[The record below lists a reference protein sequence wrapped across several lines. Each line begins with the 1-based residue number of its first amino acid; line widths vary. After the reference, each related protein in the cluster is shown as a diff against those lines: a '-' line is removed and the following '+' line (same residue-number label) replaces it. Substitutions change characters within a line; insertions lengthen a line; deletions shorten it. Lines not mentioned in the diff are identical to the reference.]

1 MNERRTAAAQRA
13 EETPRAGPIPRYET
27 VALVLQGGGA
37 LGSYQAGVYQ
47 ALQEAGIRP
56 NWFAGI
62 SIGAV
67 NAAILAGNPPE
78 RRVARLR
85 EFWETVSSSP
95 LFPSVMAVSELTKF
109 IPGPGDFRSVANLW
123 SATSALMGGQSG
135 FFIPRLPP
143 PWVHPPGADGATSFY
158 DTAPLRATL
167 ERLVDFDRLN
177 SGEVRVSVGA
187 VNVRTGNFVYFDSAD
202 MPIRP
207 EHVMASGALPPG
219 FPGVEVDGEVY
230 WDGGIVSNTPLA
242 YVLESTPRRD
252 TLAFQVD
259 LWSARGDVPD
269 NVFDVLQRQKDIQ
282 YSSRTRL
289 VTDTALELQ
298 RMRRAIGE
306 LAGKV
311 PIELHGDPAVRRARA
326 LGCDKVYNV
335 VHLIYQSKAY
345 EFQSKD
351 YEFSFASMAEHW
363 DAGFGDARRTLADP
377 RRLERPSAEVGV
389 VTHDLHR
396 DERTRKA

>member
-1 MNERRTAAAQRA
+1 
-13 EETPRAGPIPRYET
+13 

-37 LGSYQAGVYQ
+37 LGSYQGGVYQ

-67 NAAILAGNPPE
+67 NAAILAGNSPE
-78 RRVARLR
+78 RRIERLR
-85 EFWETVSSSP
+85 EFWETISSSP
-95 LFPSVMAVSELTKF
+95 LFPSAMVMPELTKF
-109 IPGPGDFRSVANLW
+109 IPGSGNFRSVANLW
-123 SATSALMGGQSG
+123 SAASALMGGQSG
-135 FFIPRLPP
+135 FFMPRLPP
-143 PWVHPPGADGATSFY
+143 PWLHPSGADGATSFY

-167 ERLVDFDRLN
+167 ERLIDFARIN

-219 FPGVEVDGEVY
+219 FPGVGEVY

-242 YVLESTPRRD
+242 YVLGSIPRRD

-269 NVFDVLQRQKDIQ
+269 NVFDVLQRRKDIQ

-298 RMRRAIGE
+298 RMRRVISE
-306 LAGKV
+306 LAGKI
-311 PIELHGDPAVRRARA
+311 PSGLHTDPAVQRACA

-345 EFQSKD
+345 ELQSKD
-351 YEFSFASMAEHW
+351 YEFSFASMTEHW
-363 DAGFGDARRTLADP
+363 DVGLGDARRTLADP

-389 VTHDLHR
+389 VTHDVHR
-396 DERTRKA
+396 DERARKT